1 MSFADTYR
9 EEVVESRRAR
19 GRTARFVGR
28 LIGFVLAL
36 AFMATLQSQ
45 PELRQAMMEAG
56 MRGVGAVM
64 GVDVATSDEGSELAP
79 RGTTTL
85 PRSRVPVIRGGERV
99 SDS

>member
-19 GRTARFVGR
+19 GRSARFFGR

-36 AFMATLQSQ
+36 GFMATMQTQ
-45 PELRQAMMEAG
+45 PELRQELINVG

-64 GVDVATSDEGSELAP
+64 GIDVAANAENPQSVAP
-79 RGTTTL
+79 SASPL
-85 PRSRVPVIRGGERV
+85 PRSRVPVTRAGERR
-99 SDS
+99 SDG